1 MENIKIAINS
11 NCELIAT
18 PPEFITSQDSYYLEF
33 IYNPS
38 INPEDTMKISNNRD
52 YYQQELYE
60 DGLYVYHF
68 IEMPAKHALI
78 SPDEYPDLYYDE
90 DSGEIMLDNKVADL
104 NTIISRY
111 TSNSTISTGEIKY
124 IEIPIFSICKLK
136 NCILNI
142 QKHNLI
148 NCKSNKCTSPI
159 DDVNGFLFISLYV
172 LEALISEGKYAEAD
186 EILSA
191 VNTCNLVCKNRSTKK
206 CNCNG

>member
-52 YYQQELYE
+52 YYQQELCE

-90 DSGEIMLDNKVADL
+90 DSGEIMMFLSVTYTLQVSFVTSLDSRCPRLSVTHRIHSTSLL
-104 NTIISRY
+104 NMVQTQCVSVCFSAAQQETTSFTMSHRSSRDV
-111 TSNSTISTGEIKY
+111 TSTIRYGMHSV
-124 IEIPIFSICKLK
+124 S
-136 NCILNI
+136 
-142 QKHNLI
+142 
-148 NCKSNKCTSPI
+148 
-159 DDVNGFLFISLYV
+159 
-172 LEALISEGKYAEAD
+172 
-186 EILSA
+186 
-191 VNTCNLVCKNRSTKK
+191 
-206 CNCNG
+206 